1 MILKKI
7 DEKTYEKFV
16 SSSNLSSFYQSV
28 EWYHLK
34 LDEGKHCELLGLYEE
49 DNLVGVSLIIYVKI
63 LKKYYY
69 AYASRGFIYDYSNL
83 EEFVASLK
91 EYFKGKAIFVKI
103 DPPIILNLYDK
114 SGEKEF
120 MLENRQLIER
130 LKYVGFKH
138 HGFNMAFECEQFRF
152 VHKIKLESSYDEQ
165 VKLMSKSTR
174 KNIEL
179 AKFRGVNIKIAKKD
193 ELDMV
198 LKFLNMSSDRK
209 HFASLNKKFYERLL
223 DNFKDNVVM
232 YLVYINKS
240 EYINN
245 LKEKINDE
253 KNKLK
258 ELKIKMEHDNIG
270 RKLKKEEELINN
282 VIDKYTE
289 ELNVTKGMDNE
300 TFIAAMVTIN
310 KYNEVVSFTS
320 GMDNLYRKFNPKYVM
335 YPKMIND
342 AINKKLEYVNFLGV
356 KNIFDKNDP
365 DYGMYEVKKG
375 FGGKTVEYIGEFD
388 LIINYGLYYSY
399 KIIKKLKGRK

>member
-7 DEKTYEKFV
+7 DEKTYENFV

-63 LKKYYY
+63 LRKYYY

-282 VIDKYTE
+282 AIDKYTE

-310 KYNEVVSFTS
+310 IYNEVVSFTS
-320 GMDNLYRKFNPKYVM
+320 GMDNLYRKFNPKYIM

>member
-7 DEKTYEKFV
+7 DEKTYENFV

-114 SGEKEF
+114 SGEKDF

-130 LKYVGFKH
+130 LKYVGFIH

-198 LKFLNMSSDRK
+198 LKFLNMSK
-209 HFASLNKKFYERLL
+209 C
-223 DNFKDNVVM
+223 
-232 YLVYINKS
+232 I
-240 EYINN
+240 
-245 LKEKINDE
+245 
-253 KNKLK
+253 
-258 ELKIKMEHDNIG
+258 
-270 RKLKKEEELINN
+270 
-282 VIDKYTE
+282 
-289 ELNVTKGMDNE
+289 
-300 TFIAAMVTIN
+300 
-310 KYNEVVSFTS
+310 
-320 GMDNLYRKFNPKYVM
+320 
-335 YPKMIND
+335 
-342 AINKKLEYVNFLGV
+342 
-356 KNIFDKNDP
+356 
-365 DYGMYEVKKG
+365 
-375 FGGKTVEYIGEFD
+375 
-388 LIINYGLYYSY
+388 
-399 KIIKKLKGRK
+399 

>member
-91 EYFKGKAIFVKI
+91 EYFKGKAIFIKI

-179 AKFRGVNIKIAKKD
+179 AEFRGVNIKIAKKD

-282 VIDKYTE
+282 AIDKYTE

-320 GMDNLYRKFNPKYVM
+320 GMDNLYRKFNPKYIM